1 MKINRHAKILDL
13 ISRDDIETQE
23 ELAEKLNAEGFPVTQ
38 ATVSRDIRE
47 MKLTK
52 VTNDR
57 GRQVYKVMQ
66 GTETGMNEKYLR
78 ILRDGFV
85 AMDMAQN
92 ILVVKTVAGMAMAVA
107 AALDAMKWPEI
118 AGCIAGDDTIMCAV
132 RSVDETLIVMDK
144 IKKIIAA
151 GIIKRNGSVICWQ
164 IFM

>member
-107 AALDAMKWPEI
+107 AALDARDRRLYRRGRYNHVCCPQ
-118 AGCIAGDDTIMCAV
+118 
-132 RSVDETLIVMDK
+132 R
-144 IKKIIAA
+144 
-151 GIIKRNGSVICWQ
+151 R
-164 IFM
+164 

>member
-57 GRQVYKVMQ
+57 VMQ

-151 GIIKRNGSVICWQ
+151 GTPLHN
-164 IFM
+164 